1 MIDTHTHIYLPEFDN
16 DRDDVVLR
24 AANAGIHSLILPNID
39 VSTVDALHETTER
52 YRGRCHAAM
61 GLHPTSVEDDYPEQL
76 SRIKALLESR
86 RYCAIGE
93 IGIDLY
99 WDKSRL
105 QEQKEV
111 FARQTEW
118 AAEWSMPVIIHCR
131 EALDEVLEVLER
143 LGKGCVTGVFHSFT
157 SGVAEVENRR
167 VMQSVIK
174 GTMLRK
180 YGYVQVHRDSP
191 DERGIDVALVYRED
205 VFRKLDWRCL
215 AVDRDAEGRGMKT
228 RDILYVCLERP
239 ENGERYHFLVNHHPS
254 RYGGEKL
261 SGPGRMAA
269 MKVMVSV
276 CDSLLEKGERNI
288 VCMGDFND
296 TPSGTAFGL
305 AEGVLV
311 NMAAPL
317 AEKGEGTVRYGG
329 KWELIDMFLVDRGLA
344 SEAEMKI
351 CFPGFLSVRD
361 NVHPGLKPLRTY
373 TGPAYT
379 GGISDHLPV
388 VLLL

>member
-1 MIDTHTHIYLPEFDN
+1 MMMFPFIRTIAVAVLSVSFFPDSRAYAAGDSLLVAFWNLENFFDTEDSGGGVSDSEFSPSG
-16 DRDDVVLR
+16 DRRWTPGRYWKKCNGVAKTLMWMSGKYGR
-24 AANAGIHSLILPNID
+24 MP
-39 VSTVDALHETTER
+39 DA
-52 YRGRCHAAM
+52 
-61 GLHPTSVEDDYPEQL
+61 V
-76 SRIKALLESR
+76 
-86 RYCAIGE
+86 
-93 IGIDLY
+93 
-99 WDKSRL
+99 
-105 QEQKEV
+105 
-111 FARQTEW
+111 
-118 AAEWSMPVIIHCR
+118 
-131 EALDEVLEVLER
+131 
-143 LGKGCVTGVFHSFT
+143 
-157 SGVAEVENRR
+157 GVAEVENRR

-311 NMAAPL
+311 NLAAPL

-351 CFPGFLSVRD
+351 CFPRFLSVRD

>member
-1 MIDTHTHIYLPEFDN
+1 MADEAPGVTY
-16 DRDDVVLR
+16 DVAVVGSGP
-24 AANAGIHSLILPNID
+24 AGASAVREL
-39 VSTVDALHETTER
+39 SG
-52 YRGRCHAAM
+52 RG
-61 GLHPTSVEDDYPEQL
+61 LSVAC
-76 SRIKALLESR
+76 I
-86 RYCAIGE
+86 
-93 IGIDLY
+93 
-99 WDKSRL
+99 
-105 QEQKEV
+105 
-111 FARQTEW
+111 
-118 AAEWSMPVIIHCR
+118 
-131 EALDEVLEVLER
+131 ER
-143 LGKGCVTGVFHSFT
+143 LHDEGFG
-157 SGVAEVENRR
+157 R
-167 VMQSVIK
+167 
-174 GTMLRK
+174 
-180 YGYVQVHRDSP
+180 YHRICGEAVSD
-191 DERGIDVALVYRED
+191 RT
-205 VFRKLDWRCL
+205 FRKLGWRCL

-296 TPSGTAFGL
+296 TPSGTAFVL